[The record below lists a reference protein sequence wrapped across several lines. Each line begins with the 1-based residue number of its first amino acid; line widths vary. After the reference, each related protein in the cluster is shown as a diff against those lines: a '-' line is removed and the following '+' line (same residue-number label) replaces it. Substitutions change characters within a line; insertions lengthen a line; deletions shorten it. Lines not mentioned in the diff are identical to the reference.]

1 MLLIGM
7 YDSPFVR
14 RVGIAM
20 RLYGLAFH
28 HESWSVFR
36 HADRIRPYSP
46 LTRVPVLVLDDGT
59 ALNESHVI
67 LDYLDGLVPAG
78 VALYPRAEPAR
89 HRALRVATLAC
100 GAAEKAVALFY
111 ELRLHDAVS
120 DVWVA
125 RCRAQVMDTL
135 SLLEAERPPTAFW
148 SGARMGHADI
158 ALACALRF
166 IREAHPG
173 LIPDGAL
180 PHLAA
185 DAAALEALPVFQ
197 EIVLP
202 FDPPA

>member
-20 RLYGLAFH
+20 RLYGMRFR

-36 HADRIRPYSP
+36 HADRIRRYSP

-59 ALNESHVI
+59 ALSESHAI
-67 LDYLDGLVPAG
+67 LDHLDSLVAPDA
-78 VALYPRAEPAR
+78 ALFPRAEPAR
-89 HRALRVATLAC
+89 HRALRIATLAC

-111 ELRLHDAVS
+111 ELRLHSAVS
-120 DVWVA
+120 DIWVA
-125 RCRAQVMDTL
+125 RCRAQVLDTL
-135 SLLEAERPPTAFW
+135 ALLESERAATPFW
-148 SGARMGHADI
+148 FGARLGHADI
-158 ALACALRF
+158 AIACALRF

-173 LIPDGAL
+173 LIPDGVL
-180 PHLAA
+180 PRLTA
-185 DAAALEALPVFQ
+185 DAAAMEALPAFQ
-197 EIVLP
+197 EIALP